1 MPKAKKLKLSTYQ
14 RKKGSV
20 VKTEVNAPKDKSLS
34 GEFIG
39 RHSRDFWKAA
49 GMCANLLRCAPH
61 SVTPE
66 SRRHAAAVRQQGS
79 CRVELSSKPSDLR
92 LQERARDLFA
102 SRLNHTVVDQA
113 LKQDGVRLWVA
124 ATVNNVHTVRTLRCG
139 DRGTLDAT
147 CTPAYCA
154 QLSCCNAVYTARS
167 GRYSPRQ
174 GQRWPG
180 GRAETALW
188 KYCCWRRA
196 GRTEGWGR
204 CSQRRCSSS
213 MLRRLRLCCCSLRSK
228 R

>member
-1 MPKAKKLKLSTYQ
+1 MPKTKKLKLSTYQ

-49 GMCANLLRCAPH
+49 GMCANLLRCAPD

-66 SRRHAAAVRQQGS
+66 SRRHAAAIRQQGS

-113 LKQDGVRLWVA
+113 LKQDGVRLSVA
-124 ATVNNVHTVRTLRCG
+124 ATVNHVHAVRTLRCG
-139 DRGTLDAT
+139 ERSGHITRHVHT
-147 CTPAYCA
+147 CILCAICSTIKLLRCRVYCA
-154 QLSCCNAVYTARS
+154 QRTLLNDPCTCTLMS
-167 GRYSPRQ
+167 GAPILTRN
-174 GQRWPG
+174 
-180 GRAETALW
+180 
-188 KYCCWRRA
+188 
-196 GRTEGWGR
+196 
-204 CSQRRCSSS
+204 
-213 MLRRLRLCCCSLRSK
+213 
-228 R
+228 